1 MFSLTKP
8 CVQKNSP
15 TPISTEPF
23 HHMRKSHWVR
33 RTLYSV
39 AVSLPS
45 KWTSGPTQ
53 PFPLHLP
60 ACGLH
65 FFWFR
70 NLKKF
75 IWNAW
80 VPDVDAP
87 CSSWPDVHLL
97 WEQLLGVRTTTP
109 FKDNLQNRK
118 WAHNKFAL
126 GRGSSVQLTSWSRL
140 QNIPLS
146 GLWGLQGTGIVSALC
161 SAGHSHWNTRA
172 CACACFLKMLTYCWP
187 L

>member
-1 MFSLTKP
+1 MVVAYEWYY
-8 CVQKNSP
+8 VQPYITLWMWVGS
-15 TPISTEPF
+15 S
-23 HHMRKSHWVR
+23 RKKAPPLLAQNRFIIWESYWVR
-33 RTLYSV
+33 ITLYSV

-53 PFPLHLP
+53 PFPLHLS
-60 ACGLH
+60 ACRLH
-65 FFWFR
+65 FFLFR
-70 NLKKF
+70 NIKKF

-80 VPDVDAP
+80 VPDAP
-87 CSSWPDVHLL
+87 CSSWADVHLL

-140 QNIPLS
+140 
-146 GLWGLQGTGIVSALC
+146 
-161 SAGHSHWNTRA
+161 
-172 CACACFLKMLTYCWP
+172 
-187 L
+187 